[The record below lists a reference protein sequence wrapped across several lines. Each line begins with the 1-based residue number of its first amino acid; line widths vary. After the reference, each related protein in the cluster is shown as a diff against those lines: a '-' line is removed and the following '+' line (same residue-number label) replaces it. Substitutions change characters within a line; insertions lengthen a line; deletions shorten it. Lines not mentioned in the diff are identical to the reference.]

1 MRLDH
6 ESLRHPETRILKY
19 HGYIPLRVTK
29 KQKNNLTYFL
39 HYLIINSLQK
49 PNLLYKLTASYLY
62 SIWCRIMLLQL
73 NIQNFAIVRS
83 LDIDWQSGMTT
94 ITGET
99 GAGKSIAIDALGL
112 CLGERAT
119 TNVVRPNSK
128 KAELAATFEIQDN
141 ISAQQWLMQHDLL
154 LESSSECILRR
165 VISAE
170 GRSKSY
176 INGSQVPLVQLKE
189 IGQLLINIHGQH
201 DHQLIVKSSQ
211 QCKLV
216 DEYADH
222 KPLIDEVKH
231 YYQQWHKLNKE
242 LTLLQ
247 QNKQQREAQRQLLQ
261 YQVSELDEFSL
272 QLDEF
277 QLLESDYKRHANAQD
292 LLDTTLQSLQ
302 KLAENEQF
310 NVLDLLR
317 QCSENINAL
326 AKLDNRLKN
335 VANIL
340 NDSHIQLEEASAD
353 LTHYYQELE
362 LDPQAYTQIEERYST
377 ALQLAKKHS
386 LPPENLVSF
395 HQDLKQELT
404 AISNDDSRIN
414 SIIEEISKTQ
424 QYYHD
429 AAITLS
435 SSRAQAANALSKLI
449 TLSMQELNMPHG
461 QFNIVIEQKSNESD
475 NNSDNALVNISA
487 NGFDRIDFQVSIN
500 PGQAL
505 EAMNKVASG
514 GELSRISLAMQVILA
529 DKIVTP
535 TLIFDEVDVGISG
548 PTAAMVGKKLQQLA
562 QSTQVICVTH
572 LPQVACKGHQ
582 QLFVSK
588 LTDGEH
594 TETKVTELSEQNR
607 IQEIARLLAG
617 DKISEHSLANAQ
629 ELLAS

>member
-1 MRLDH
+1 
-6 ESLRHPETRILKY
+6 
-19 HGYIPLRVTK
+19 
-29 KQKNNLTYFL
+29 
-39 HYLIINSLQK
+39 
-49 PNLLYKLTASYLY
+49 
-62 SIWCRIMLLQL
+62 MLLQL

-128 KAELAATFEIQDN
+128 KAELAATFETQKN
-141 ISAQQWLMQHDLL
+141 TCAQQWLSQHDLL

-170 GRSKSY
+170 GRSKAY

-216 DEYADH
+216 DEYANH

-261 YQVSELDEFSL
+261 YQVIELDEFSL
-272 QLDEF
+272 QENEF
-277 QLLESDYKRHANAQD
+277 QELESDYKRHANAQD
-292 LLDTTLQSLQ
+292 LLDTTLESLQ
-302 KLAENEQF
+302 TLAENERY

-317 QCSENINAL
+317 QCSENINSL
-326 AKLDNRLKN
+326 AKVDTRLSD
-335 VANIL
+335 VASIL
-340 NDSHIQLEEASAD
+340 NDSQLQLEEASVD
-353 LTHYYQELE
+353 LKHYYQELE
-362 LDPQAYTQIEERYST
+362 LDPQAYSLIEERYST

-395 HQDLKQELT
+395 HQELTQKLT
-404 AISNDDSRIN
+404 AISDDDSRIN
-414 SIIEEISKTQ
+414 SIIDEISKTQ

-429 AAITLS
+429 AAISLS
-435 SSRAQAANALSKLI
+435 SSRTKAASALSKLI

-461 QFNIVIEQKSNESD
+461 QFNIVIEQKNNDVD
-475 NNSDNALVNISA
+475 NNSDNALMNISA
-487 NGFDRIDFQVSIN
+487 NGFDKIDFQVSIN

-529 DKIVTP
+529 DKVVTP

-562 QSTQVICVTH
+562 KSTQVICVTH

>member
-1 MRLDH
+1 
-6 ESLRHPETRILKY
+6 
-19 HGYIPLRVTK
+19 
-29 KQKNNLTYFL
+29 
-39 HYLIINSLQK
+39 
-49 PNLLYKLTASYLY
+49 
-62 SIWCRIMLLQL
+62 MLLQL

-141 ISAQQWLMQHDLL
+141 ISAKQWLMQHDLL
-154 LESSSECILRR
+154 LESNSECILRR

-487 NGFDRIDFQVSIN
+487 NGFDKIDFRVSIN

>member
-1 MRLDH
+1 
-6 ESLRHPETRILKY
+6 
-19 HGYIPLRVTK
+19 
-29 KQKNNLTYFL
+29 
-39 HYLIINSLQK
+39 
-49 PNLLYKLTASYLY
+49 
-62 SIWCRIMLLQL
+62 MLLQL

-119 TNVVRPNSK
+119 NKVVRPNSK
-128 KAELAATFEIQDN
+128 KAELAATFETQNN
-141 ISAQQWLMQHDLL
+141 ISAQQWLVQHDLL
-154 LESSSECILRR
+154 LETSNECILRR

-170 GRSKSY
+170 GRSKAY

-247 QNKQQREAQRQLLQ
+247 QNKQQREAQKQLIQ
-261 YQVSELDEFSL
+261 YQVSELDGFSL
-272 QLDEF
+272 QEGEF
-277 QLLESDYKRHANAQD
+277 QLLESDYKRHTNAQD

-302 KLAENEQF
+302 TLAENERS

-317 QCSENINAL
+317 RCNENIKAL
-326 AKLDNRLKN
+326 ARLDNRLNN
-335 VANIL
+335 VASIL
-340 NDSHIQLEEASAD
+340 NDSYIQLEEASTD
-353 LTHYYQELE
+353 LKHYYQELE
-362 LDPQAYTQIEERYST
+362 LDPQAYAMVEDRYST

-395 HQDLKQELT
+395 HQALTQELT
-404 AISNDDSRIN
+404 AISSDDSKIDLL
-414 SIIEEISKTQ
+414 IAEISNTQ
-424 QYYHD
+424 QHYID
-429 AAITLS
+429 ATLTLS
-435 SSRAQAANALSKLI
+435 SSRAQAAKALSELI

-461 QFNIVIEQKSNESD
+461 QFNIAIEQKH
-475 NNSDNALVNISA
+475 NNIDSHSEKASMNISA
-487 NGFDRIDFQVSIN
+487 NGLDNIDFQVSIN

-529 DKIVTP
+529 DKVVTP
-535 TLIFDEVDVGISG
+535 TLIFDEIDVGISG
-548 PTAAMVGKKLQQLA
+548 PTAAMVGSKLQQLA
-562 QSTQVICVTH
+562 KNTQVICVTH

-594 TETKVTELSEQNR
+594 TETKVTELSEQSR